1 MEYYIKQRLETIK
14 LKSELKLYKEQQD
27 ILLGIILK
35 MAPASVFVDGVLS
48 IGKKKT
54 RRNYD

>member
-54 RRNYD
+54 T